1 MSVRAQQLWFTAP
14 HTVAVREVLLEPA
27 ANEVLV
33 QVSCSA
39 PSAGTELLVYRG
51 QLPEAL
57 ALDSSLPVLQEQNG
71 YPLRYGYASV
81 GRVIA
86 CGACV
91 DASWLGRRV
100 FAFQPHA
107 SHYLAEPSTLIPL
120 PATVSDEAAVFLANM
135 ETAVNLVH
143 DGAPLLGERVAVL
156 GLGIVGLLTSALLAQ
171 FPLAAL
177 YGIDPQPQRRASAQ
191 ALGVMSTHDVSTAP
205 ERAALAAALAAQG
218 GVDLLFELSGEPQ
231 ALALALDLSGY
242 CSRIVVGSWYG
253 NKSCALPLGGAVHR
267 NRVSIVTSQV
277 STLAPAL
284 AGRWSKARRFD
295 TTWAQLQRVQPERWI
310 DLRVPLTQAP
320 ELYQRLH
327 ERHAAPLQALFIY

>member
-1 MSVRAQQLWFTAP
+1 MSIRAQQLWFTAP
-14 HTVAVREVLLEPA
+14 HTVEVREALLEPSA
-27 ANEVLV
+27 GEVLV

-51 QLPEAL
+51 QLPAAL
-57 ALDSSLPVLQEQNG
+57 ELDSSLSVLQEQSG

-81 GRVIA
+81 GRVIEI
-86 CGACV
+86 GAGV
-91 DASWLGRRV
+91 EQSWLGRRV

-107 SHYLAEPSTLIPL
+107 SHYLAEPASLMPV
-120 PATVSDEAAVFLANM
+120 PDVVGDEAAVFLANM

-156 GLGIVGLLTSALLAQ
+156 GLGIVGLLTSALLGQ

-177 YGIDPQPQRRASAQ
+177 HGIDPHPLRRATAAALNLSA
-191 ALGVMSTHDVSTAP
+191 HDVSTATQH
-205 ERAALAAALAAQG
+205 ETLCAELSAQG

-253 NKSCALPLGGAVHR
+253 NKSCALPLGGAAHR
-267 NRVSIVTSQV
+267 NRLNIVTSQV

-284 AGRWSKARRFD
+284 AGRWTKARRFD
-295 TTWAQLQRVQPERWI
+295 STWVQLARVQPQRWI
-310 DLRVPLTQAP
+310 DARVPLVQAP
-320 ELYQRLH
+320 ELYRSLH
-327 ERHAAPLQALFIY
+327 ERTDAPLQALFVY

>member
-14 HTVAVREVLLEPA
+14 HTVEVREALLETA
-27 ANEVLV
+27 AGEVLV
-33 QVSCSA
+33 QVLCSA

-51 QLPEAL
+51 QLPAAME
-57 ALDSSLPVLQEQNG
+57 LDSSLSVLQEQNG

-81 GRVIA
+81 GRVIE
-86 CGACV
+86 CGTGV
-91 DASWLGRRV
+91 DESWLGRRV

-107 SHYLAEPSTLIPL
+107 SHYLAEPASLMLVPDAV
-120 PATVSDEAAVFLANM
+120 PDEAAVFLANM

-177 YGIDPQPQRRASAQ
+177 HGIDPHPLRRATAD
-191 ALGVMSTHDVSTAP
+191 LLNLSTHDVSTA
-205 ERAALAAALAAQG
+205 EQRTALCAQLATEG
-218 GVDLLFELSGEPQ
+218 GLDLLFELSGEPQ

-242 CSRIVVGSWYG
+242 CSRLVVGSWYG
-253 NKSCALPLGGAVHR
+253 SKSCALPLGGAVHR
-267 NRVSIVTSQV
+267 NRVSLITSQV

-284 AGRWSKARRFD
+284 AGRWTKVRRFD
-295 TTWAQLQRVQPERWI
+295 STWAQLERVAPQRWI
-310 DLRVPLTQAP
+310 DARVPLTQAP
-320 ELYQRLH
+320 DLYRRLH
-327 ERHAAPLQALFIY
+327 ERVEAPLQALFVY